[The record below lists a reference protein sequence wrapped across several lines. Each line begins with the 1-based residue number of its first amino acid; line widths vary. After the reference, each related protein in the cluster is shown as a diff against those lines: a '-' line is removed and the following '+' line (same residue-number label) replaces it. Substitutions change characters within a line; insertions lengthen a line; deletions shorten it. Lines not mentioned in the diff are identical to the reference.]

1 MEIKSEY
8 YNNLDEN
15 MEKYGIAEE
24 DIPMAEDTFQA
35 LEEQMFSFA
44 MFMLMRNENK
54 PAPIVGRAYFLW

>member
-15 MEKYGIAEE
+15 MEKYGIAAE
-24 DIPMAEDTFQA
+24 DVPMAEDTFQG

-44 MFMLMRNENK
+44 MFMLM
-54 PAPIVGRAYFLW
+54 